1 MVVAQDGCRLW
12 AVEVGRGE
20 PVIMCH
26 GGPGL
31 WDMFGDVAAMLAP
44 RLRVIRWDQRGCGRS
59 QRRGPYTMARTVS
72 DLDAVRRHFGLGRTA
87 VLGHSWG
94 AQVALRYALDHPDR
108 VSTLVYVSGVGLGWD
123 WRPPFHRN
131 LAARLGGNEA
141 RLTELRN
148 RDRTGAE
155 DRELAILQ
163 WSADFADSAKATAYA
178 RRMADPWFEINYACN
193 AALTAEAKRIWH
205 EPDLIAACRTL
216 QVPTLIIDGARDS
229 RPRWAVDSLH
239 HALPSATRVTLPN
252 AGHVPWLE
260 QPDEFRAALLDYLTA
275 QRSPEDHATC

>member
-1 MVVAQDGCRLW
+1 VP
-12 AVEVGRGE
+12 AVGGRG
-20 PVIMCH
+20 
-26 GGPGL
+26 
-31 WDMFGDVAAMLAP
+31 WP
-44 RLRVIRWDQRGCGRS
+44 R
-59 QRRGPYTMARTVS
+59 TMARMVS
-72 DLDAVRRHFGLGRTA
+72 DLDAVRRHFGLGRPA

-108 VSTLVYVSGVGLGWD
+108 VSKLVYVSGVGLGWD

-131 LAARLGGNEA
+131 LAARLGSNQA

-163 WSADFADSAKATAYA
+163 WSADFADSAKATDHA
-178 RRMADPWFEINYACN
+178 RRMADPWFEINYECN
-193 AALTAEAKRIWH
+193 ATLNAEAKRTWH
-205 EPDLIAACRTL
+205 EPGLIAACRTL
-216 QVPTLIIDGARDS
+216 PVLTLIIDGAHDI

-260 QPDEFRAALLDYLTA
+260 QSDEFRATPLDYLTP
-275 QRSPEDHATC
+275 QR